1 MTWYTALWFLSL
13 FPLVCILR
21 WLQAPEDIATMVNHT
36 VGTLGTSIL
45 LLQVATTWFRLP
57 SEVARFLTGL
67 EALQLLAC
75 LNLSNNQISSFT
87 ALEPLK
93 LLSSLRVLDVSFNM
107 IGAHAIDTTRYLCS
121 SPLSHTLDA
130 KQLNVGYEKEN
141 TEVRDHWEVTSLFRA
156 LRLTQLDI
164 KGNAVLNEKFSVLAI
179 ELLPSLKW
187 LDGKRVRWLQSDL
200 KILWSYTFI

>member
-1 MTWYTALWFLSL
+1 
-13 FPLVCILR
+13 
-21 WLQAPEDIATMVNHT
+21 
-36 VGTLGTSIL
+36 
-45 LLQVATTWFRLP
+45 
-57 SEVARFLTGL
+57 
-67 EALQLLAC
+67 
-75 LNLSNNQISSFT
+75 
-87 ALEPLK
+87 
-93 LLSSLRVLDVSFNM
+93 M

-187 LDGKRVRWLQSDL
+187 LDGKRVR
-200 KILWSYTFI
+200 